1 MIPGFMSRT
10 DFAAHMG
17 VNKSTV
23 SRWISSGRIS
33 VDERGLIDP
42 DAARRSL
49 SATESPM
56 PHHQAN
62 IARIEAEKAAQA
74 AKTQRSAEA
83 MPGAEKLSLALK
95 HETYKLR
102 KADAEIRE
110 MERAKIAG
118 TLGETARFEFVI
130 SDIALTLRN
139 MLESLPDRLAPSL
152 SAHRG
157 DVSAIH
163 SALSDAAHDLLNEI
177 SDHMRRKSQG
187 IAP

>member
-1 MIPGFMSRT
+1 MKPMTQSE
-10 DFAAHMG
+10 FAAHMG

-23 SRWISSGRIS
+23 SRWISNGRITPLES
-33 VDERGLIDP
+33 GLIDP
-42 DAARRSL
+42 ETATGSL
-49 SATESPM
+49 SATESPE
-56 PHHQAN
+56 PHHQA
-62 IARIEAEKAAQA
+62 RIEQIAAEKAAHA
-74 AKTQRSAEA
+74 AQGQKSTDT
-83 MPGAEKLSLALK
+83 MPGAEKLGLALK

-130 SDIALTLRN
+130 ADIGLTLRN
-139 MLESLPDRLAPSL
+139 MLESLPDRLAPAL

-157 DVSAIH
+157 DVSVIH
-163 SALSDAAHDLLNEI
+163 STLSDTTHDLLNEI
-177 SDHMRRKSQG
+177 SDHMRRKSQE